1 MTYTLHLIA
10 NAHLDPIWLW
20 DWREG
25 LNEGL
30 ITCRAILD
38 LMDEDQDLTFIRGEA
53 AIYEHI
59 EREDPSAFARIQ
71 AYVEAGRWDVVGG
84 TCVQPDTNL
93 PATETLARHF
103 ARGLSYFQS
112 RFGLRPRIAWAAD
125 SFGHSAGLPEILSAA
140 GMEGFAFTRP
150 GGGELALP
158 SPAFWWEGPS
168 GARVLGYRP
177 PSGWYGCERG
187 EMPSRLD
194 ASLAAAQS
202 GRLQNVGV
210 FYGIGNHGGGPT
222 RRHLADV
229 RAWAA
234 QHPDVQVIHSGLH
247 RLFDALRQEAS
258 EYEPDF
264 LPTHRGELN
273 FCLRG
278 CYVSAVRTKFLY
290 RQAEA
295 AVSRAETTGAVI
307 SAGLGTA
314 PLDLKSAWDA
324 VLINSFHDVLPGSSI
339 ERALDDQNAWLGG
352 ALHQAQSVE
361 LHALNALAQRVDTN
375 VPTPE
380 GDHPSAV
387 ALLVWNPHPH
397 PYVGPIELEAGLDAR
412 PIFDYSGRPNDL
424 PLDVRGPD
432 GLPLPFQVI
441 ETENNYFTNVP
452 WRRRVVVP
460 VALPPLG
467 WSVVTL
473 GWVESPAS
481 APAPQSPAVA
491 QEPGM
496 IENGFYKVQAQAGA
510 SGIQVWHQGRP
521 VFTGD
526 GLSAVTVEDPWGSW
540 GGMSEEPDSLDLSVV
555 RDRWTV
561 SQVQTLEAGPERAS
575 LWVRLTGGGSRLDLT
590 FSLAQ
595 DREAVDVSARVFW
608 NERSARLKLVFPAGD
623 QAEFDVP
630 GATVKRGPIGEVSG
644 GRWVRV
650 SGPDGV
656 FGFASDALY
665 GFDCKDRALRAS
677 VVRATRYA
685 TDRVLDA
692 EAEPWRPALD
702 TGELRFRFL
711 LSPGDDR
718 LPKLAEELERPPI
731 TLLVPPSLGDLPRTG
746 SLAAL
751 APDTLKLLALKPAE
765 DGQGWIVRVQETAG
779 VESEATFTW
788 QGTLLALGPI
798 SPHAIASWRLT
809 AAQTGWVAARTGVG
823 ETA

>member
-1 MTYTLHLIA
+1 
-10 NAHLDPIWLW
+10 
-20 DWREG
+20 
-25 LNEGL
+25 
-30 ITCRAILD
+30 
-38 LMDEDQDLTFIRGEA
+38 MDEDPDLTFIRGEA
-53 AIYEHI
+53 AIYEHV
-59 EREDPSAFARIQ
+59 EREDPQAFARIR

-84 TCVQPDTNL
+84 TYVQPDTNL

-103 ARGLSYFQS
+103 TRGQTYFQS
-112 RFGLRPRIAWAAD
+112 RFGKTPRIAWAAD
-125 SFGHSAGLPEILSAA
+125 SFGHSTGLPEILAGA
-140 GMEGFAFTRP
+140 GMDGFAFTRP
-150 GGGELALP
+150 GDGELPLA

-168 GARVLGYRP
+168 GARVLAYRL
-177 PSGWYGCERG
+177 SVGWYGCERG
-187 EMPSRLD
+187 ELPSRLD
-194 ASLAAAQS
+194 SALHAAEQ
-202 GRLQNVGV
+202 GRLENVGV

-222 RRHLADV
+222 RRHLADL

-234 QHPDVQVIHSGLH
+234 LHPDVQVVHSGLH
-247 RLFDALRQEAS
+247 RLFRALRLEADS
-258 EYEPDF
+258 

-278 CYVSAVRTKFLY
+278 CYVSAAKTKFLY

-295 AVSRAETTGAVI
+295 AVSRAETTSSVI
-307 SAGLGTA
+307 SAGVGA
-314 PLDLKSAWDA
+314 AALDLRPAWEA

-339 ERALDDQNAWLGG
+339 ERAFDDQNAWLGG

-361 LHALNALAQRVDTN
+361 LAALNALARRVDTS
-375 VPTPE
+375 VSPAQ
-380 GDHPSAV
+380 GDHPSAI
-387 ALLVWNPHPH
+387 ALLVWNPHP
-397 PYVGPIELEAGLDAR
+397 YQVVGPVELEAGLDAR
-412 PIFDYSGRPNDL
+412 PIFDYQGQPDDL
-424 PLDVRGPD
+424 PLEVRGPD

-473 GWVESPAS
+473 GWVESPTS
-481 APAPQSPAVA
+481 APAPQTPATA
-491 QEPGM
+491 PEPGV
-496 IENGFYKVQAQAGA
+496 IENGLYRVEATAGTA
-510 SGIQVWHQGRP
+510 GLQIWHQGRP
-521 VFTGD
+521 IFGSD

-575 LWVRLTGGGSRLDLT
+575 LWVRLTGGSSRLDLT
-590 FSLAQ
+590 FSLAR

-608 NERSARLKLVFPAGD
+608 NERSARLKMVFPAGD

-630 GATVKRGPIGEVSG
+630 GAMVTRGQTGEVPG

-650 SGPDGV
+650 SGPDGA

-665 GFDCKDRALRAS
+665 GFDCKDGALRAS

-711 LSPGDDR
+711 LSPGDAR
-718 LPKLAEELERPPI
+718 LPQLAEELERPPI
-731 TLLVPPSLGDLPRTG
+731 TLLVLPGTGDLPRTG

-765 DGQGWIVRVQETAG
+765 DDNGWIMRVQETAG
-779 VESEATFTW
+779 VESEPQFTW
-788 QGTLLALGPI
+788 QGMLLALGLV
-798 SPHAIASWRLT
+798 SPYAIASWRLT
-809 AAQTGWVAARTGVG
+809 PSETGWVAARTDVS
-823 ETA
+823 ETTEE